1 MTSDL
6 RSREAQFFLAA
17 VGDPPAGC
25 AHCHPAAAML
35 QFLTADFALA
45 AFLGND
51 LLDRQAASLEF
62 HLSPLAV
69 FCFLPYGL
77 YEVSPAQDPLVRL
90 LLLSFSAPGKNLG
103 PATDKPQMGKPQM
116 GSNLYRLTENSNL
129 SKVNHMESSS

>member
-1 MTSDL
+1 
-6 RSREAQFFLAA
+6 
-17 VGDPPAGC
+17 
-25 AHCHPAAAML
+25 ML

-62 HLSPLAV
+62 QLSPLAA

-90 LLLSFSAPGKNLG
+90 LLLSFSAPGKDLG
-103 PATDKPQMGKPQM
+103 PATETTDQAAARQFRYMPLIQPLGNRKWGQ
-116 GSNLYRLTENSNL
+116 LYS
-129 SKVNHMESSS
+129 